1 MRALILSVLALT
13 LTTACGNRGADGV
26 AFRDIGPEQSTFL
39 VTPAAPL
46 EIPSTFALPAPTAGG
61 PNRAMR

>member
-1 MRALILSVLALT
+1 MRALIFSVLALT

-26 AFRDIGPEQSTFL
+26 GFRDIGPEQSTFV

-46 EIPSTFALPAPTAGG
+46 ETPPALILPEPTPGG
-61 PNRAMR
+61 TNRATR